1 MAREKTADN
10 IPEFGR
16 TGKSQNG
23 KLTQRRQDA
32 KSQRKIPKGFSN
44 DTLPV
49 LVY

>member
-23 KLTQRRQDA
+23 KLTN
-32 KSQRKIPKGFSN
+32 KSETTKFELAPMA
-44 DTLPV
+44 
-49 LVY
+49 LVCSGAL